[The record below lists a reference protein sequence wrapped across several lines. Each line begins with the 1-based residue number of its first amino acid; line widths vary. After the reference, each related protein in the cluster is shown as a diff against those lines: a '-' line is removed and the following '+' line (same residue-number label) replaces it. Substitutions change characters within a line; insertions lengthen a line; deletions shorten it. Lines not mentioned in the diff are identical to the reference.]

1 MRETIFFEFHNI
13 IPFFLDFYFWRKFNY
28 RNLGKLDK
36 KPCAFI
42 IHRVA
47 IFLIS
52 FLTRFRCSFLLL
64 RQIILFL
71 ILIIT
76 RHPKKQPV
84 IIIRTVNVVSL
95 CDERNIIANER
106 KNSATFLIFLNLFKN
121 FAWIETVENRFKHN
135 KILRR
140 VSFQLFQFFSFLQIT

>member
-1 MRETIFFEFHNI
+1 MKLFFFEFHNI

-52 FLTRFRCSFLLL
+52 CLTRFRCSFLLL

-76 RHPKKQPV
+76 RHPKKQP
-84 IIIRTVNVVSL
+84 RHYNTNCKRSFSMWW
-95 CDERNIIANER
+95 
-106 KNSATFLIFLNLFKN
+106 K
-121 FAWIETVENRFKHN
+121 KHN
-135 KILRR
+135 SKRKKKLNNVFNISQFIQKFRLNQNRR
-140 VSFQLFQFFSFLQIT
+140 KSFWT